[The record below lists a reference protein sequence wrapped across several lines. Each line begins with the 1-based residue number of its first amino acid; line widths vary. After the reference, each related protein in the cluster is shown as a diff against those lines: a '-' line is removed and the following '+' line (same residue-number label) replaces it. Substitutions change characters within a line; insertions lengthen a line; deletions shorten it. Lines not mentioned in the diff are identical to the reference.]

1 MDCRLISHASC
12 AELSSVVPTV
22 DESVQQDSYHLPQPP
37 FNLPTGMF
45 NPTLDSVS
53 IGSLPSI
60 IADPHFLAKSDTAV
74 STSDAVVQSVMDSAG
89 FQTVSRRKKKVKQKL
104 VIGSGITPTSLRSLH
119 SSDHQRTASVFVSR
133 LPPTATVEDLTEF
146 VNSVFCTTATCTK
159 LVTGRSHSSFK
170 VTVSA

>member
-1 MDCRLISHASC
+1 MNTTAAMPCSSINKSELLANQPAS

-37 FNLPTGMF
+37 FNLPTGML

-74 STSDAVVQSVMDSAG
+74 STSDAVVQPVMDSAG

-104 VIGSGITPTSLRSLH
+104 VIGSGITPASLRSLH
-119 SSDHQRTASVFVSR
+119 SSDHQRTASVFVS
-133 LPPTATVEDLTEF
+133 L
-146 VNSVFCTTATCTK
+146 CT
-159 LVTGRSHSSFK
+159 L
-170 VTVSA
+170 